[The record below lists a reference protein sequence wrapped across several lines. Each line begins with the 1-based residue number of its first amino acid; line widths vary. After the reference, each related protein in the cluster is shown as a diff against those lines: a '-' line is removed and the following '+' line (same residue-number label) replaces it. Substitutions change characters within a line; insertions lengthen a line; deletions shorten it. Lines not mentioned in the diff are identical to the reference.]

1 MPENSFASEGKPFP
15 TVAGNALPFTMV
27 RVNALPVAAT
37 GNHSRRARAA
47 RQRSIHAIS
56 SPQSARAEL
65 TLRGMGRR
73 PFGDGVDPVMAK
85 SSPRSTWRRMTS
97 LKLSPGS
104 RVAGIA
110 PHIWRLVTISTYAEA
125 LAAIASNS
133 PSSNRS
139 RTMSARSRRSIQGE
153 MALRSL
159 DCNSARPP

>member
-1 MPENSFASEGKPFP
+1 MLPPELSDDDVIARAHQLAAKRKGRIDGCEVWDGGARL
-15 TVAGNALPFTMV
+15 VMRHLAAEMCVDHGDGRQV
-27 RVNALPVAAT
+27 VAAL
-37 GNHSRRARAA
+37 S
-47 RQRSIHAIS
+47 
-56 SPQSARAEL
+56 
-65 TLRGMGRR
+65 
-73 PFGDGVDPVMAK
+73 
-85 SSPRSTWRRMTS
+85 WRRMTS